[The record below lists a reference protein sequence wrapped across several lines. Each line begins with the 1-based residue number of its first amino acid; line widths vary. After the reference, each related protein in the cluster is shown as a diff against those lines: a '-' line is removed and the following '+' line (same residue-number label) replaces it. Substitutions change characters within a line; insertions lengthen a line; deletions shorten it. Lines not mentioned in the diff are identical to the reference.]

1 MLTVALSFLLYPKPF
16 SWKYAVGGAAVLI
29 SLAATQELQRRKGG
43 DVSPA
48 KGGEAQPL
56 ARDTSEEDSRATDRY
71 DRSSDVGSVD
81 DDPHDI

>member
-1 MLTVALSFLLYPKPF
+1 MLTVALSFALYPKPF

-48 KGGEAQPL
+48 EGGEAQPF
-56 ARDTSEEDSRATDRY
+56 ARDTSEEDSRA

-81 DDPHDI
+81 DDPHDK